1 MSIKELLSQVNQD
14 VKDIFGKSIETT
26 TAYVVPSRDDPGLTF
41 PLGSDKK
48 GKTIKTCVLM
58 VDVRNSTK
66 ISKSLSKDKI
76 RLGKIYSA
84 FIHAMATIADE
95 YGYVRNIVGD
105 RVMVVF
111 EPKNCYVNA
120 LNCAEVMN
128 TVATRILATH
138 VGIDDFKVGIGID
151 FGEMLVLKTGI
162 RKKHD
167 EQSEYKSLVWVG
179 DAANIASK
187 LTDVATKKIETQKY
201 KVRHEPRRRY
211 VIRLGGSNSLPP
223 SRYLPAQDSIF
234 TKEQIADKL
243 FVNSDGKGFGL
254 SAGIIHKI
262 EKLDLETRTIP
273 NILMTESVYS
283 ELSKSNRSELY
294 NASGTLLYTEI
305 RDHEFKDVSGRVF
318 GGDVYYTHIEEILK

>member
-1 MSIKELLSQVNQD
+1 MSIKELLGQINQD

-26 TAYVVPSRDDPGLTF
+26 SAYVVPSRDDPGLTF

-66 ISKSLSKDKI
+66 ISKALSNNKI
-76 RLGKIYSA
+76 KLGKIYSA
-84 FIHAMATIADE
+84 FIHAMATVADE

-120 LNCAEVMN
+120 LTCAEVMN
-128 TVATRILATH
+128 TVATRILSTH

-187 LTDVATKKIETQKY
+187 LTDVATKEIETQKF
-201 KVRHEPRRRY
+201 KVRHEPRRRF
-211 VIRLGGSNSLPP
+211 VIRLGGLTSPPP
-223 SRYLPAQDSIF
+223 SQYLPVQDSIF
-234 TKEQIADKL
+234 TKDQIADKL
-243 FVNSDGKGFGL
+243 LITTDQKGFWL
-254 SAGIIHKI
+254 SAGKIHKI
-262 EKLDLETRTIP
+262 EKLPLDTRTIP

-283 ELSKSNRSELY
+283 ELTKSHKSELSS
-294 NASGTLLYTEI
+294 ASGAVLYTEI
-305 RDHEFKDVSGRVF
+305 QNFDFKDVSGRVF
-318 GGDVYYTHIEEILK
+318 GGNVFYNQIDEILR